1 MYSLDLNIEILKK
14 PFHQFR
20 IRFSLINRNNM
31 TFKRFALLLLL
42 SVFTSQLSAQVHLR
56 ITSLSRFPVAP
67 TDTAFE
73 SLVYDSIQST
83 VENIGN
89 SVLVDNVSIFLRAN
103 PANQQDTIY
112 DDSTVYTLQAGTSI
126 SIMSNGYR
134 PKPTHFDD
142 GDNIVV
148 VWPAARTTPYTCDT
162 LTFHVYFVSL
172 INGIKLAEN
181 PIHLGPNPV
190 NDHLL
195 VQIEPKN
202 FLQQVRI
209 LDMLGNEILVL
220 SPGQNFISTANWTA
234 GIYFLETTNQ
244 NGTTFRRKIVKE

>member
-1 MYSLDLNIEILKK
+1 
-14 PFHQFR
+14 
-20 IRFSLINRNNM
+20 M

-42 SVFTSQLSAQVHLR
+42 SVFTNQLSAQVHLR

-89 SVLVDNVSIFLRAN
+89 SVLVDNVSIFLQAN

-172 INGIKLAEN
+172 INGIKWVEN

-190 NDHLL
+190 TDHLL
-195 VQIEPKN
+195 VQIEPKIS
-202 FLQQVRI
+202 LQQVRI
-209 LDMLGNEILVL
+209 LDMLGNEFLVL